1 MVSVSVNV
9 IDIYGMDSF
18 REFFEQQDF
27 VEFII
32 NEFDGTNTLQTTGAK
47 PWSAKKPEILNMW
60 RNLRPDQPIY
70 MTPMVKKPT
79 GGTQSY
85 GEDGVRITG
94 SWHFISAILGRI
106 KELMAYE
113 NPNNK
118 LRLVFR
124 GVDKSK
130 GDSNKVSYVF
140 YVNLENRSKGKAGR
154 PSISKPTL

>member
-1 MVSVSVNV
+1 ME
-9 IDIYGMDSF
+9 SF
-18 REFFEQQDF
+18 REFIEEQEF
-27 VEFII
+27 VEFIL
-32 NEFDGTNTLQTTGAK
+32 NEFDGTNTLQTSVK
-47 PWSAKKPEILNMW
+47 PWSAKKPEILQLW

-70 MTPMVKKPT
+70 MTPMTKKTAT

-94 SWHFISAILGRI
+94 SWNFISAIMGRI

-113 NPNNK
+113 NPSTK

-130 GDSNKVSYVF
+130 GDPNKISYVF
-140 YVNLENRSKGKAGR
+140 YVNSENRSAGKAGR
-154 PSISKPTL
+154 PKLI